1 MSKLSRDI
9 TYRRAV
15 KSDCHNIVRL
25 YSIASD
31 GVADYVWSTLA
42 TPGES
47 IHDVGL
53 RRYQQENTINSYRN
67 CHIASINDEVVG
79 MMVAYVMHIN
89 TDMDYN
95 TLDPVLA
102 PYARLEEDN
111 SYYISG
117 MAVFPHYRGSGI
129 GKQFLKI
136 AEEDAKVQGLDKLSL
151 IVFEKNLG
159 ARMLYERTGYKET
172 KREPVVPHPLIHFTG
187 NALLLVKSLKKTG

>member
-1 MSKLSRDI
+1 MSGP
-9 TYRRAV
+9 TMA
-15 KSDCHNIVRL
+15 
-25 YSIASD
+25 A
-31 GVADYVWSTLA
+31 
-42 TPGES
+42 PGKS

-53 RRYQQENTINSYRN
+53 RRYQQENTVNSYRN

-79 MMVAYVMHIN
+79 MIVAYVMHIN
-89 TDMDYN
+89 PDMDYN
-95 TLDPVLA
+95 NLDPVLA

-117 MAVFPHYRGSGI
+117 MAVFPQYRGNGI
-129 GKQFLKI
+129 GKQFLKK
-136 AEEDAKVQGLDKLSL
+136 AEEDAKAQGLDKLSL

-172 KREPVVPHPLIHFTG
+172 NSEPVVPHPLIHFTV